1 MSFLQLLKI
10 YIKSCFDL
18 ISKTFFSDNAN
29 KIAKNKVFVSLKLHA
44 KNMSI
49 FFPHNLNRVKKDF
62 YLNLLGLMKYLPKNI
77 NNKKV

>member
-18 ISKTFFSDNAN
+18 ISKTFSSDNAN
-29 KIAKNKVFVSLKLHA
+29 KIAKNKGFVSLKLHA

-49 FFPHNLNRVKKDF
+49 FFPYNLNRVKKDF